1 MTKSF
6 KTGLAILL
14 PIGLTVLI
22 VNALVN
28 FLTNPFLQFTHMWII
43 DHHLFQSSLFF
54 MSPATLNLLI
64 SKILILFC
72 LTTFILLVGLMGK
85 LFLMKYFFRLGDS
98 LFGHVPI
105 VNKIYKACQDVVYS
119 LFSSSSQSF
128 SQVVLVP
135 YPHVHHLTMGLVI
148 RHRVK
153 IGEQME
159 LVPVFMPGT
168 PNPSVGFIMM
178 FKEEQLVYV
187 DMTVEAAMKYIV
199 SCGVVISDFSI
210 IQPPNHHEQPLTPE
224 NCFLSSEG

>member
-28 FLTNPFLQFTHMWII
+28 FLTHPFLQFTQMWLT
-43 DHHLFQSSLFF
+43 DHHYFQFPLFF
-54 MSPATLNLLI
+54 MCPETLNLLI
-64 SKILILFC
+64 SKVLILFC
-72 LTTFILLVGLMGK
+72 LTTFTLFIGILGK

-98 LFGHVPI
+98 LFAHVPI

-135 YPHVHHLTMGLVI
+135 YPHAQHLTMGLVI
-148 RHRVK
+148 RNRVR
-153 IGEQME
+153 IGEQRE
-159 LVPVFMPGT
+159 LVPVFVPGT

-210 IQPPNHHEQPLTPE
+210 IQPPIYDERLAPE
-224 NCFLSSEG
+224 NYFLSSEG